1 MRDLE
6 LEIFIWAAAGLAW
19 LLAIVPVLYYLGSNS
34 GWKMRKQRILL
45 SFKESALDK
54 YYKLYFPARKKLVAD
69 NAATFEADYRKYYG
83 RKHFVVPVILLS
95 LISAIGLWG
104 AAQTTL
110 VWLGASAGLKALP
123 AMAVSSIMGAYT
135 WVIYDQLRRLRSGD
149 FARGDVGNAA
159 FRFVIAVPFGYA
171 LGVFDPTF
179 GVGLAFLVGVFPTR
193 TLFTFG
199 RRLFNQQFKMGEAGS
214 KGTSELEQLQNVGR
228 TVAERF
234 QDEGITTIAQLAW
247 NDPIDMTIRT
257 NLDFNFVVDCMS
269 QSLLA
274 IYVGSDLQKLAKYS
288 LRGAQEV
295 TALLDALKGSAD
307 GDSDEQ
313 GGTEGKIALGPAP
326 RPLPARG
333 AGTSTA
339 VLIRRKMKL
348 RWKERMR
355 RLGRQAMVAAIAP
368 GQIVARAKGA
378 GQFVDC
384 DVAAAEAA
392 LKGAA
397 AALGIDALS
406 LYYTLT
412 CVAEDPYSK
421 FLWEIWGD

>member
-1 MRDLE
+1 
-6 LEIFIWAAAGLAW
+6 
-19 LLAIVPVLYYLGSNS
+19 
-34 GWKMRKQRILL
+34 
-45 SFKESALDK
+45 
-54 YYKLYFPARKKLVAD
+54 
-69 NAATFEADYRKYYG
+69 
-83 RKHFVVPVILLS
+83 
-95 LISAIGLWG
+95 
-104 AAQTTL
+104 
-110 VWLGASAGLKALP
+110 
-123 AMAVSSIMGAYT
+123 MAVSSIMGAYT

-421 FLWEIWGD
+421 ILVGNLGRLKRLKNGAVTLARVGAPMRRGQVNRKKWGMIPILQYLIVQRSCINVGTSRRWALRVVCQQITNRRTEFFGREPKSFLSKSLR